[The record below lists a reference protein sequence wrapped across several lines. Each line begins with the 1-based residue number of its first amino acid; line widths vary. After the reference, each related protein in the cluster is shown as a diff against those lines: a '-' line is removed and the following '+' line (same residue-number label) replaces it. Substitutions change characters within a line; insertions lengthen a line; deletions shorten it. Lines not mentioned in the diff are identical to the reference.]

1 MNKHYPGFQRKQR
14 TEQGAKMSL
23 FPFLA
28 VLICTMGVLILLLV
42 VIARNMRLQ
51 GLEEGVGVIVA
62 MIPVEHE
69 SVDETVEPI
78 PVDWKMIP
86 GLSETATSDEVLEKL
101 QDEILTVD
109 WLTREIVTSQEKTVE
124 QLNDVRARVGVIED
138 SINKLAKEIESRT
151 AMIQSLIEGK
161 SDPGVE
167 LEQLRKILAEKE
179 SERERIESDLR
190 QLQEQQ
196 EQTARS
202 YAIVPY
208 KGPSGTFR
216 RPIYIEC
223 RSDSVVLQP
232 EGIVLRAQDF
242 TTPDFRDNPLEM
254 LVRTARQYLV
264 ETQQLARD
272 TEPYPLFLVRPSGVS
287 AYEAARKSLG
297 SWRDDFGYE
306 LLEEDWN
313 LEFPVLSEEL
323 QRRLNEQVQIARSR
337 QAIYRE
343 SLIAKGGPSQQFRVS
358 SRGGVE
364 PIRQFGRNRG
374 SGNLED
380 GNETGLET
388 GTGSGPNVNSGSG
401 LGDANA
407 TLQSNPQYG
416 SPSRSLLDSPRMETS
431 GFAGPIEPGSV
442 AVGTSSKNS
451 GLTELGTN
459 GTNFGHDPFGT
470 VQGELSNGEISQNG
484 QMIQATP
491 TGQYSQNSQFETF
504 RPFGMSESVGS
515 AESTAE
521 LAGTTAG
528 QNGLNGAN
536 ASSETTGSNGPSV
549 SKGQNGPKGATG
561 TSTSGPTTSQS
572 VQSGQSVDGTNQG
585 MPSFDKVIGR
595 DQQKNRPKNWAL
607 KGAEKTAQ
615 PVRRIVKIQCC
626 KDQLILLRQPGLSQN
641 KVIPIE
647 GSMDLASSQLVE
659 LIWKYMETWNIA
671 GENQYWVPYL
681 KVQVQSDAGLEF
693 EQLQAALKESGMIV
707 NQE

>member
-1 MNKHYPGFQRKQR
+1 
-14 TEQGAKMSL
+14 MSL

-51 GLEEGVGVIVA
+51 GLEEGVEVVVA
-62 MIPVEHE
+62 MIPVERE
-69 SVDETVEPI
+69 SVSDTVAPI
-78 PVDWKMIP
+78 PVAWKMIP
-86 GLSETATSDEVLEKL
+86 GLSETATVDEVLEKL

-109 WLTREIVTSQEKTVE
+109 WLTQEIVTSQKKTVE

-138 SINKLAKEIESRT
+138 SINKLAKEIESKT
-151 AMIQSLIEGK
+151 AMLQSLIEGK
-161 SDPGVE
+161 SDPGLE
-167 LEQLRKILAEKE
+167 LEQLRKILADK
-179 SERERIESDLR
+179 ERERERMESDLR

-254 LVRTARQYLV
+254 LVRTSRQYLV

-313 LEFPVLSEEL
+313 LEFPVPSEEL
-323 QRRLNEQVQIARSR
+323 QRRLDEQVQIARSR

-364 PIRQFGRNRG
+364 PIRPFGRNRG
-374 SGNLED
+374 SGNVGD
-380 GNETGLET
+380 SGNETGLET

-401 LGDANA
+401 WGPSVVQDQGTGEVMGLTQSPNTESGMERALQSGSSWGDANA
-407 TLQSNPQYG
+407 MLQSNPQYG
-416 SPSRSLLDSPRMETS
+416 SPLSGILDSPRMETF
-431 GFAGPIEPGSV
+431 GLAGPIEPGSV
-442 AVGTSSKNS
+442 AVGTPSNNS
-451 GLTELGTN
+451 GLTELGT
-459 GTNFGHDPFGT
+459 
-470 VQGELSNGEISQNG
+470 S
-484 QMIQATP
+484 
-491 TGQYSQNSQFETF
+491 
-504 RPFGMSESVGS
+504 GS
-515 AESTAE
+515 
-521 LAGTTAG
+521 
-528 QNGLNGAN
+528 
-536 ASSETTGSNGPSV
+536 
-549 SKGQNGPKGATG
+549 
-561 TSTSGPTTSQS
+561 TTSQS
-572 VQSGQSVDGTNQG
+572 VQSVDGTNQG

-595 DQQKNRPKNWAL
+595 DEQKNRPKNWAL

-615 PVRRIVKIQCC
+615 PVRRIVKIQCS
-626 KDQLILLRQPGLSQN
+626 KDQLVLLRQPGLSQN

-659 LIWKYMETWNIA
+659 LIWKYMDTWNMA

-707 NQE
+707 NKE